1 MNSPH
6 QKEKESTFRSL
17 LPLVLAFLLG
27 GGVLAALSALTMGFV
42 GVIVAVV
49 FGMAAFIAVQYLIW
63 GWWLGDVIR
72 QDEAARKSSEGRESD
87 SSLKSR

>member
-6 QKEKESTFRSL
+6 QKEKDSTFRNL

-27 GGVLAALSALTMGFV
+27 GAVLAALSALTMGFV

-72 QDEAARKSSEGRESD
+72 QDDATREISEEGETESSRK
-87 SSLKSR
+87 